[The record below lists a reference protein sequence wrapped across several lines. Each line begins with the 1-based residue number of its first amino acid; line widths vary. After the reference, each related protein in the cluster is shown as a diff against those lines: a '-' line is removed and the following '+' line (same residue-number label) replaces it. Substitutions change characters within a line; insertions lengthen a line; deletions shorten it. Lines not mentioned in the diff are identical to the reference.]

1 MPKSLPF
8 VHKLVKNLDR
18 IDRDSLE
25 RHLRELLDSHKTLE
39 NILHEI
45 HEGVLVAQKNGDILF
60 ANSPALSWLGLNFSQ
75 NQKTN
80 IKQIADSR
88 VGEFLERNIPHLTQ
102 RLTGDFHIL
111 SPREMDVRIF
121 LYPMEDKKEILILVL
136 NLQTEKSKSSRKAAD
151 SSIEG
156 LLSLAAGIAHEIGNP
171 LNSIAIHLALLQKEI
186 KNLPDNKKTNFE
198 KALSVL
204 QAETGRLDRI
214 VRNFL
219 KAARKPPLRFRHE
232 NLNQILKAAIEFM
245 SPELSENNVRIQI
258 KTDDNIPPFLMDRE
272 RLHQAF
278 INLIKNAMQAM
289 PKGGRLLIRTSLKDK
304 IAAVVIKD
312 EGQGISEKDL
322 PHIFEA
328 YYTTK
333 TEGSG
338 LGLMTVW
345 KTVAEHAGH
354 IEVSSQPGSGSTF
367 TLLLPL
373 REPKLQLTLA
383 KGK

>member
-25 RHLRELLDSHKTLE
+25 RHLRELVDSHKTLE

-45 HEGVLVAQKNGDILF
+45 HEGVLVVHKNGEIHF
-60 ANSPALSWLGLNFSQ
+60 ANSAAQSWLGVNFSP

-88 VGEFLERNIPHLTQ
+88 VGEFLERNIPHLAQ

-121 LYPMEDKKEILILVL
+121 LYPMEDKKEILALVL
-136 NLQTEKSKSSRKAAD
+136 NLQTEKSKSNRKAAD

-204 QAETGRLDRI
+204 QTETGRLDRI

-258 KTDDNIPPFLMDRE
+258 KTDDTIPPFLMDRE

-304 IAAVVIKD
+304 IAAVVLKD

-354 IEVSSQPGSGSTF
+354 IEVASQPGSGSTF

-373 REPKLQLTLA
+373 REPKLQLTLSKA
-383 KGK
+383 K